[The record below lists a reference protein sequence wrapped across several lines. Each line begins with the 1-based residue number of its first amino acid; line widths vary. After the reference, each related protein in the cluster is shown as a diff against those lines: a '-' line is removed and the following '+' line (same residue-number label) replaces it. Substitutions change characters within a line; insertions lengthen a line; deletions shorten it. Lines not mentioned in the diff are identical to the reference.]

1 MENAFPR
8 LSLKLS
14 NRLIVRQLVLPSY
27 DPRSGLANHIRSAH
41 GRVPAVHPSFQT
53 SDPSKTFSSLRHQLL
68 LGKNCLYLG
77 LLYLKHKSDGLSR
90 FRLEIY
96 HNRRKI
102 KVKNRINRKKS
113 DPKIEDSSRLP
124 GGEEIRN

>member
-1 MENAFPR
+1 M
-8 LSLKLS
+8 K
-14 NRLIVRQLVLPSY
+14 
-27 DPRSGLANHIRSAH
+27 
-41 GRVPAVHPSFQT
+41 
-53 SDPSKTFSSLRHQLL
+53 
-68 LGKNCLYLG
+68 
-77 LLYLKHKSDGLSR
+77 

-113 DPKIEDSSRLP
+113 DPPKIEDSSRLP